1 MGEEG
6 RRLQRLLSRRRRTG
20 VARQELRISTPDAER
35 PERLARKAK
44 PVRTE
49 PVVNLDQTS
58 VSGKWRRTTPFT
70 TCSIC
75 LMKSGASSNS
85 GVIFI
90 CISHMHHRRYNNRD
104 TIPKPS
110 A

>member
-49 PVVNLDQTS
+49 PVVNLDQDESFRQMTS
-58 VSGKWRRTTPFT
+58 N
-70 TCSIC
+70 
-75 LMKSGASSNS
+75 NS
-85 GVIFI
+85 VHHLLDIPDEVWCVIEFR
-90 CISHMHHRRYNNRD
+90 CHFHLY
-104 TIPKPS
+104 
-110 A
+110 